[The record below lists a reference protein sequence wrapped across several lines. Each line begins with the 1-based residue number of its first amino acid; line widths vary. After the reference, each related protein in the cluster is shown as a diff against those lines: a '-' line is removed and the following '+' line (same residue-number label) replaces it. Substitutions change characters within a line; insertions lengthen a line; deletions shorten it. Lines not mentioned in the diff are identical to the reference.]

1 MYQTLISVEQLVAL
15 QRSADQPVLF
25 DCRFILMVPAQG
37 QQYLSG
43 QQQYQQG
50 HIAEAHYL
58 HLDEDLS
65 SVIGFRT
72 GRHPLPDFDALA
84 QTLAR
89 AGVTAARQVVVYDD
103 CGGAMAGRAWWLM
116 KLMGLTEV
124 AVLDGGFPAWTEA
137 EQLVTD
143 ALPEVAEGAS
153 LAYTINAQMMRDA
166 AEVQALASDW
176 QLVDART
183 PERYRGEQEPID
195 PVAGHIPG
203 AINRPLQQ
211 NLNEQGLFKTPEQL
225 RSEWLTFLNG
235 TTPEQVVHYCGSG
248 VTACHNMLAMEH
260 AGLTGSKVY
269 PGSWSEWI
277 KDIERPVVRGEE

>member
-1 MYQTLISVEQLVAL
+1 MYRTLISVEQLVAL
-15 QRSADQPVLF
+15 QRSAAQPVIF
-25 DCRFILMVPAQG
+25 DCRFNLMNPPEG
-37 QQYLSG
+37 LTL
-43 QQQYQQG
+43 YQES
-50 HIAEAHYL
+50 HIPEAHYL

-84 QTLAR
+84 GKLGST
-89 AGVTAARQVVVYDD
+89 GVTREKQVVVYDD

-116 KLMGLTEV
+116 KLIGLSEV
-124 AVLDGGFPAWTEA
+124 AVLDGGFPAWIAA
-137 EQLVTD
+137 EQAVTAELP
-143 ALPEVAEGAS
+143 ALPAAFELEPE
-153 LAYTINAQMMRDA
+153 INTEMMRDA
-166 AEVQALASDW
+166 DAVLTLPDNW

-235 TTPEQVVHYCGSG
+235 TTPEQIVHYCGSG

-277 KDIERPVVRGEE
+277 KNIERPVARGEE